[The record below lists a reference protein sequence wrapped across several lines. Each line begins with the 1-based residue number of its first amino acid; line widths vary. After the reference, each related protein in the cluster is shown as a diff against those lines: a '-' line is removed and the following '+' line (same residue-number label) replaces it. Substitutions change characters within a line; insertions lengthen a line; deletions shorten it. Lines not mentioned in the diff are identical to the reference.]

1 MSKYEKVRVSMRNYE
16 KGPRTYAKVPLVLLL
31 LLLPPPLLLLLPAL
45 LPLLLPPPLVLLLPP
60 PLLLLLLL
68 PPPLVLLLPPP
79 LVLLLPP
86 PLLLLLPAL
95 LLLLLPSPLLHMW
108 LKFTEVHETVRD
120 TRAVVPRFGTQSSI
134 KCPGI
139 ALRVGAIGARRP
151 RSLRL
156 RP

>member
-16 KGPRTYAKVPLVLLL
+16 KGPRTYAKVPLVLL
-31 LLLPPPLLLLLPAL
+31 
-45 LPLLLPPPLVLLLPP
+45 
-60 PLLLLLLL
+60 
-68 PPPLVLLLPPP
+68 
-79 LVLLLPP
+79 LLLPP

>member
-45 LPLLLPPPLVLLLPP
+45 L
-60 PLLLLLLL
+60 LLLL

-79 LVLLLPP
+79 L
-86 PLLLLLPAL
+86 LLLLLPAL

>member
-45 LPLLLPPPLVLLLPP
+45 L
-60 PLLLLLLL
+60 LLLL

-86 PLLLLLPAL
+86 PLLLLLPALL

>member
-31 LLLPPPLLLLLPAL
+31 LLLPPPLLLLLPA
-45 LPLLLPPPLVLLLPP
+45 
-60 PLLLLLLL
+60 LLLLLL

-120 TRAVVPRFGTQSSI
+120 TRAVVPRFGTQSSV